1 LSNKFKNAEPQGK
14 PTVVYREY
22 QTDVETAV
30 DLLENMLVFDPKKRV
45 RAEQALAHPYL
56 APYHDPT
63 DEPVA
68 EEKFDWSFNDADL
81 PVDTWK
87 IMMWVKQG
95 TLATRN

>member
-1 LSNKFKNAEPQGK
+1 LANKFKNAEPAGMLPQLLRRPGINI
-14 PTVVYREY
+14 
-22 QTDVETAV
+22 AV
-30 DLLENMLVFDPKKRV
+30 DLLESMLVFDPKKRV
-45 RAEQALAHPYL
+45 KAQEALAHPYL

-87 IMMWVKQG
+87 IMM
-95 TLATRN
+95 

>member
-1 LSNKFKNAEPQGK
+1 
-14 PTVVYREY
+14 
-22 QTDVETAV
+22 
-30 DLLENMLVFDPKKRV
+30 MLVFDPKKRV

-81 PVDTWK
+81 PADTWK
-87 IMMWVKQG
+87 IMM
-95 TLATRN
+95 

>member
-1 LSNKFKNAEPQGK
+1 MSNKFKNAEPQGK
-14 PTVVYREY
+14 PATLYCEY
-22 QTDVETAV
+22 KTDYEIAV
-30 DLLENMLVFDPKKRV
+30 DLLEAMLVFDPKKRV
-45 RAEQALAHPYL
+45 RAQEALAHPYL

-87 IMMWVKQG
+87 IMM
-95 TLATRN
+95 